1 MDRDIAL
8 LLVGAL
14 EDIQETVETIATN
27 TTPVTPPAG
36 LTMNRAEES
45 EEPAEESAEEPAEEL
60 NAIPENT
67 TRTKSTSK

>member
-14 EDIQETVETIATN
+14 EDIQEAVETIAIN

-36 LTMNRAEES
+36 LSLSRGEDEP
-45 EEPAEESAEEPAEEL
+45 EEPEPDA
-60 NAIPENT
+60 N
-67 TRTKSTSK
+67 K